1 MERWGLLNYVGC
13 SGGSPSPTQA
23 QKKKTINL
31 HHNSNNKHKN
41 DFTHLKNIKKKL
53 KLNNAIITKADKGN
67 TVVVMN
73 QSSHQE
79 KVYKFIE
86 NNNIKKVQHDPTEK
100 YNEEINA
107 SINRSEYVLNKA
119 SKFYLKTIKPR
130 APELTGL
137 PKTHKEEIS
146 IRPVNNY
153 TTAPGYKTSK
163 KLYHIINDNIKFEK
177 TYSIKNNI
185 EFIKNLNNFKT
196 STSLK
201 MISLDIV
208 NLYTN
213 IPLEETLTI
222 LKENLIKNIKT
233 NNLSKPYI
241 NELIQLL
248 RTVLS
253 QNYFTFNNEFF
264 IQQEG
269 LATGSPLS
277 GLLAEIYLNHF
288 EQNYIFSNNNKFSNS
303 VKFYNR
309 YVDDTFILIQGS
321 NRQIE
326 NFKNYLNGINK
337 NIQFTLEI
345 EENNKINFLELTVY
359 KAQNEFK
366 LKIFRKPTTT
376 DITIHATSHHPISQ
390 KMAAYNSFVHKLL
403 TIPMEPSDYEEEL
416 NIIKQIAVANGYK
429 SSTIDKLIYKQ
440 QKKKKHQLL
449 PNDNIKYLST
459 TYGNITNQILVEVF
473 EKLNIK
479 VAFKTDNNIRKILR
493 FRTPGKPEK
502 LECKSG
508 IYKIE
513 CNDYDS
519 IYIGQT
525 GRSFSKR
532 FAEHIP
538 GPNQKVLKSNYAKHL
553 LTSKHTGTILHE
565 NLTPLHFCN
574 KSNLMDALEEFEIY
588 KAFSKN
594 ENMLI
599 EQLKFKSD
607 ILYDTAIKILE
618 INK

>member
-1 MERWGLLNYVGC
+1 
-13 SGGSPSPTQA
+13 
-23 QKKKTINL
+23 
-31 HHNSNNKHKN
+31 
-41 DFTHLKNIKKKL
+41 
-53 KLNNAIITKADKGN
+53 
-67 TVVVMN
+67 
-73 QSSHQE
+73 
-79 KVYKFIE
+79 
-86 NNNIKKVQHDPTEK
+86 
-100 YNEEINA
+100 
-107 SINRSEYVLNKA
+107 
-119 SKFYLKTIKPR
+119 
-130 APELTGL
+130 
-137 PKTHKEEIS
+137 
-146 IRPVNNY
+146 
-153 TTAPGYKTSK
+153 
-163 KLYHIINDNIKFEK
+163 
-177 TYSIKNNI
+177 
-185 EFIKNLNNFKT
+185 
-196 STSLK
+196 

-429 SSTIDKLIYKQ
+429 SSTIDKLINKQ
-440 QKKKKHQLL
+440 QKRKSTNSYQTTTSSTYQLL
-449 PNDNIKYLST
+449 
-459 TYGNITNQILVEVF
+459 
-473 EKLNIK
+473 
-479 VAFKTDNNIRKILR
+479 
-493 FRTPGKPEK
+493 
-502 LECKSG
+502 
-508 IYKIE
+508 
-513 CNDYDS
+513 
-519 IYIGQT
+519 
-525 GRSFSKR
+525 
-532 FAEHIP
+532 
-538 GPNQKVLKSNYAKHL
+538 
-553 LTSKHTGTILHE
+553 TGTSLI
-565 NLTPLHFCN
+565 
-574 KSNLMDALEEFEIY
+574 KS
-588 KAFSKN
+588 
-594 ENMLI
+594 
-599 EQLKFKSD
+599 
-607 ILYDTAIKILE
+607 
-618 INK
+618 